1 MSDLDKVAAELHV
14 TTIEIRGWIA
24 QGWLRPRERNGAER
38 ELGPVF
44 EPADLA
50 RLRLIVELRHE
61 LAVEE
66 ETMPVVLSLLDQVYG
81 LRRRLSSLARAVRR
95 QPDEVRRAIAAAMRD
110 DL

>member
-1 MSDLDKVAAELHV
+1 M
-14 TTIEIRGWIA
+14 T
-24 QGWLRPRERNGAER
+24 
-38 ELGPVF
+38 

-81 LRRRLSSLARAVRR
+81 LRRRFASLARAVRQ
-95 QPDEVRRAIAAAMRD
+95 QPDEVRRAIAAAIRED
-110 DL
+110 